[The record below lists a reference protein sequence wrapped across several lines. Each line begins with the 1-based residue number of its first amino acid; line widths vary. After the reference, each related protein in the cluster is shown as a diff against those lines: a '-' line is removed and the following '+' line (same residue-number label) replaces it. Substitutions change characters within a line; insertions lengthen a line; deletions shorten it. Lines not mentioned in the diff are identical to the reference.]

1 MKIHLSPKSHDILES
16 SFPSKF
22 ITELR
27 GPVEMKGK
35 GKVTTY
41 WLLGTDS
48 GPFDEPKWE
57 NQEDQEQYVEHPKFD
72 SGRK

>member
-1 MKIHLSPKSHDILES
+1 LES

-57 NQEDQEQYVEHPKFD
+57 NQEDQVEAVD
-72 SGRK
+72 SGKNKSKNLKF

>member
-1 MKIHLSPKSHDILES
+1 LES

-57 NQEDQEQYVEHPKFD
+57 NQENQVEGLD
-72 SGRK
+72 SGNNLRLRRGLNFGGRAAS